1 MHDIMS
7 CTDAADWK
15 RWASE
20 TLALRTN
27 QSGKGLHVQHWLSVS
42 IHFTFDCV
50 NPIQSRVHTQNRFSK
65 RERIRF
71 FLNQSKYVAVPS
83 VIFKEKYMGLYKHC
97 F

>member
-27 QSGKGLHVQHWLSVS
+27 QSGKGLLVQHLLSAS
-42 IHFTFDCV
+42 IQFTFDCI
-50 NPIQSRVHTQNRFSK
+50 NPIQSRVHTWNSK
-65 RERIRF
+65 RERIEF
-71 FLNQSKYVAVPS
+71 FLNQSKYVVVHS
-83 VIFKEKYMGLYKHC
+83 IIFM
-97 F
+97 